1 MDQTLDR
8 PKLPHMLAALAAAF
22 LAAWLLAF
30 PAAAQVAPR
39 AEPITGP
46 GVVTIGN
53 IATNARVNVRSG
65 PAAIFPAVGS
75 LPWGTRV
82 NKGPCIGGGSA
93 RWCEVTTIDGKISGY
108 VSAKYLV
115 EGGAT
120 IPDDGGP
127 DFYVVRGL
135 SGNERL
141 GVRVEPRTGATLL
154 ATLREGEIVRNLG
167 CQTSGSSRWCK
178 IRSTTGM
185 DVTGW
190 VNGRYL
196 RESGAPSKPVP
207 DDGGPDFYVVR
218 GLPAGDTLNVRTKPS
233 TSGQVIA
240 QLSQGAK
247 VRNLGC
253 QTSGQTRWCRIE
265 TTGGVK
271 LTGWV
276 NGRYLREG

>member
-1 MDQTLDR
+1 MDR
-8 PKLPHMLAALAAAF
+8 PKLPQMLASLAAAV
-22 LAAWLLAF
+22 LGAWLLAC
-30 PAAAQVAPR
+30 PLAAEVAPR

-65 PAAIFPAVGS
+65 PAVIFPSVGS

-82 NKGPCIGGGSA
+82 SKGLCIGGGSA
-93 RWCEVTTIDGKISGY
+93 RWCEVTTIDGQISGY
-108 VSAKYLV
+108 VSARFLV

-120 IPDDGGP
+120 TPDDGTDGGP
-127 DFYVVRGL
+127 DYWVVRGL
-135 SGNERL
+135 GGNERL
-141 GVRVEPRTGATLL
+141 GVRVEPRAGATLL

-167 CQTSGSSRWCK
+167 CRMTGSSRWCR

-196 RESGAPSKPVP
+196 RESGAPSLPVVP
-207 DDGGPDFYVVR
+207 DDGGPDFYIVR
-218 GLPAGDTLNVRTKPS
+218 GLAAGDTLNVRTRPS

-240 QLSQGAK
+240 QLEQGAR